1 MDDDDTFLDRLL
13 DEVKEEDTPQR
24 QADATNVS
32 ASVENLLVDDQI
44 DLGLGA
50 DQDLMES
57 QEQPKVEQQE
67 QPKVEQQ
74 EQEHHQEEHQEQ
86 EQHISNIK
94 SDAQ

>member
-1 MDDDDTFLDRLL
+1 M

-57 QEQPKVEQQE
+57 QEQAEVEQQE

-94 SDAQ
+94 SNAQ

>member
-1 MDDDDTFLDRLL
+1 M
-13 DEVKEEDTPQR
+13 DEVEEGDTPLTQD
-24 QADATNVS
+24 DATN
-32 ASVENLLVDDQI
+32 EDNHPEKLLVDDQI

>member
-1 MDDDDTFLDRLL
+1 MDGL
-13 DEVKEEDTPQR
+13 EEGDTPLT
-24 QADATNVS
+24 QADATNGS
-32 ASVENLLVDDQI
+32 ASVEKLLVDDQI

-57 QEQPKVEQQE
+57 QE

>member
-1 MDDDDTFLDRLL
+1 MIKIKNNATFGS
-13 DEVKEEDTPQR
+13 TS
-24 QADATNVS
+24 T
-32 ASVENLLVDDQI
+32 ENLLVDDQI

-67 QPKVEQQ
+67 Q
-74 EQEHHQEEHQEQ
+74 EHHQEEHQEQ

-94 SDAQ
+94 VMHSK

>member
-1 MDDDDTFLDRLL
+1 MIKIKNNATFGS
-13 DEVKEEDTPQR
+13 TS
-24 QADATNVS
+24 T
-32 ASVENLLVDDQI
+32 ENLLVDDQI

-86 EQHISNIK
+86 EQHIYNIK

>member
-13 DEVKEEDTPQR
+13 DEVKEEDTPLS

-67 QPKVEQQ
+67 Q
-74 EQEHHQEEHQEQ
+74 EHHQEEHQEQ
-86 EQHISNIK
+86 DISNIK
-94 SDAQ
+94 SEAQ